1 MMDRIHH
8 QLERGINERA
18 RFLEIEVLYQVH
30 RSLDVREQRWVLSA
44 GR

>member
-18 RFLEIEVLYQVH
+18 RFLGIEVLYQVH